1 MLSGVSNLTA
11 AVLAAAVIS
20 SAVGAEPVRRFTVE
34 LSILAGDAQAL
45 VHSER
50 SSIHRQGLEA
60 RIKSSLSTLRW
71 LARNYL
77 AARNVRSPSLLEQVA
92 VLRRAFAAAD
102 YRQLARQAA
111 ALARQYPLD
120 TDGLRPDQARPADVR
135 AGRRLYQRLCMG
147 CHEHPDPTRPNPARD
162 LFQMAKRLPERE
174 FIARLVGGIRGTPA
188 AGLHNPL
195 SDAEIAGLAA
205 YLKHGAPNRQ

>member
-1 MLSGVSNLTA
+1 MLSGVSILTA
-11 AVLAAAVIS
+11 AVLTAAVIS
-20 SAVGAEPVRRFTVE
+20 SSVAEPARRFTVE
-34 LSILAGDAQAL
+34 LAILAGDAQAL
-45 VHSER
+45 VHTER

-71 LARNYL
+71 LARRYM
-77 AARNVRSPSLLEQVA
+77 AARNARSPALLEQVA

-120 TDGLRPDQARPADVR
+120 TDGLRPDQARPGDVR
-135 AGRRLYQRLCMG
+135 AGRRIYERLCMG
-147 CHEHPDPTRPNPARD
+147 CHEHPDPSRPNPAQD
-162 LFQMAKRLPERE
+162 LFQMANRLPDRE

-188 AGLHNPL
+188 VGLRNPL

-205 YLKHGAPNRQ
+205 YLKHGAPNRR